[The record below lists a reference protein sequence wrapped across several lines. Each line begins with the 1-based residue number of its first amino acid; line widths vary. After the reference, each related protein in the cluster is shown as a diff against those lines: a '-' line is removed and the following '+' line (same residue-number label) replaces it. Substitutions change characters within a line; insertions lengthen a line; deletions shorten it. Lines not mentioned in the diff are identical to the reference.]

1 MNCFIQFGRVI
12 LRDVLCYY
20 LHDGAGSQDP
30 LLHVGLAEG
39 AADGGKV
46 AHGVLRR
53 HGLASPGLSTHN
65 DGLVSLVSVKQS
77 HKLNSAKTN
86 SPWPQKK
93 TKTKYKTLYLK
104 CQKK

>member
-1 MNCFIQFGRVI
+1 M
-12 LRDVLCYY
+12 LCYY

-30 LLHVGLAEG
+30 LLHVGLAER

-53 HGLASPGLSTHN
+53 HSLASPGLSTHN

-86 SPWPQKK
+86 SPWPKKK

-104 CQKK
+104 C